1 MCKSSLPLYVDERP
15 FSIDIPTPGAEAEPT
30 KKTISFVELRV
41 KQEYFVVSPSR
52 PDFEVCKSEV
62 LQNQGDGLVKYHVEE
77 EKAEGEKGNEGLSS
91 SPEEETEAFALAVE
105 TQPTSINTIKCVN
118 RVVLV
123 NHKGDRV
130 LDTLV
135 RPEEFP
141 EGCTVNVRDGI
152 KKKFIKLAAEIGPTL
167 DQVAEVIAYLVKDKP
182 LVGYHLPMKLTDA
195 RAWEPMLARSGSSM
209 QKITVPGTAD
219 IISSK
224 FASD

>member
-1 MCKSSLPLYVDERP
+1 MQTTITRKPMCKSSLPLYVDERP

-123 NHKGDRV
+123 NHRGDRV
-130 LDTLV
+130 RCASLCRTFSASPGGSLEPFQVTLIRHLLDSD
-135 RPEEFP
+135 
-141 EGCTVNVRDGI
+141 N
-152 KKKFIKLAAEIGPTL
+152 
-167 DQVAEVIAYLVKDKP
+167 
-182 LVGYHLPMKLTDA
+182 LPNHVVLS
-195 RAWEPMLARSGSSM
+195 RGR
-209 QKITVPGTAD
+209 
-219 IISSK
+219 
-224 FASD
+224 